1 MAPPS
6 WAIRAKPVLHV
17 LNSLSL
23 IFAADETDSG
33 LMEAG
38 RSDVCSDVT
47 RQRGS
52 LRVEDNGLL
61 NLRPNSKYLVTL

>member
-6 WAIRAKPVLHV
+6 WEIRAKPVLHV

-38 RSDVCSDVT
+38 RSDVCGDVT
-47 RQRGS
+47 RRGS
-52 LRVEDNGLL
+52 LRVDDNGLL